1 MAMDVPRG
9 KEVARRKLIRRIVYI
24 ALLVAAIPLITWG
37 LSRLKPAAPS
47 VDRATVWI
55 DTVKRG
61 PMVRDV
67 RGLGTLVVEQYMW
80 IPAEFESRVDKIN
93 FLPGATVHPN
103 DVIMVLSEPDMELA
117 AADLQWQIKAAQAN
131 LENLRVTLESQ
142 QLAQKAT
149 TEQVKSDMEQ
159 AQLQSDRDSQ
169 LTKLGLKSDLDTKLS
184 VAKSEELKGRYALS
198 KEQLD
203 ISDKS
208 IQAQMDAQ
216 RVQIEKLEAAYK
228 LKKEQVEQLTIRSAT
243 DGTLTQLGTTATP
256 LEVGMRVAPGTILAK
271 IAQPNKLK
279 ATLKI
284 PETQVKDVA
293 IGQAASIDTRNGII
307 PGHVSRI
314 DPAAV
319 NGTVD
324 VDVARGRAAARSA
337 AGFERG
343 WNHHAGEV
351 DRRGVRGP
359 AGGWAAGRE
368 DHAVQAGCRQQRGA
382 ARSGFVG
389 AQFGEQYR
397 SGGRAEGRGSGDLV
411 GYVGAGRV
419 QPNSA
424 QLNRDRKGAWG
435 RGSWRLTKQL

>member
-24 ALLVAAIPLITWG
+24 VLLVAAIPLITWG

-47 VDRATVWI
+47 VDAATVWR

-80 IPAEFESRVDKIN
+80 IPADSDGRVEKIN
-93 FLPGATVHPN
+93 FLPGAAIHPN
-103 DVIMVLSEPDMELA
+103 DVLMVLHNPDMELA
-117 AADLQWQIKAAQAN
+117 AADLEWQIKAAQAN

-159 AQLQSDRDSQ
+159 AQLQADRDAQ

-184 VAKSEELKGRYALS
+184 VAKYQELKGRYALS

-216 RVQIEKLEAAYK
+216 KVDIEKLEAAYT
-228 LKKEQVEQLTIRSAT
+228 LKKQQVDQLTIRSST
-243 DGTLTQLGTTATP
+243 DGTLTQLGTTAMP
-256 LEVGMRVAPGTILAK
+256 LEVGMRVTPGTILAK
-271 IAQPNKLK
+271 IAQPHKLK

-324 VDVARGRAAARSA
+324 VDVSLEGPLPPGARPDLSVDGTITL
-337 AGFERG
+337 ERLSD
-343 WNHHAGEV
+343 V
-351 DRRGVRGP
+351 V
-359 AGGWAAGRE
+359 
-368 DHAVQAGCRQQRGA
+368 
-382 ARSGFVG
+382 
-389 AQFGEQYR
+389 
-397 SGGRAEGRGSGDLV
+397 
-411 GYVGAGRV
+411 YVGRPVVGQCGAKISLFKVDPDGKEAQRVNVSLGRCSV
-419 QPNSA
+419 NNIEVVDGLKVGDQVILSDMSA
-424 QLNRDRKGAWG
+424 QDAYNRIRLN
-435 RGSWRLTKQL
+435 

>member
-24 ALLVAAIPLITWG
+24 VLLVAAIPLITWG

-55 DTVKRG
+55 DAVKRG

-103 DVIMVLSEPDMELA
+103 DVIMVLSEPQMELD
-117 AADLQWQIKAAQAN
+117 AADLEWQIKAAQAN
-131 LENLRVTLESQ
+131 LENLRVTLETQ

-159 AQLQSDRDSQ
+159 AELQQDRDSQ

-184 VAKSEELKGRYALS
+184 VAKWQELKGRYALS

-208 IQAQMDAQ
+208 IQAQTDAQ
-216 RVQIEKLEAAYK
+216 KVQIEKLEAAYK
-228 LKKEQVEQLTIRSAT
+228 LKKEQVDQLTIRSAT
-243 DGTLTQLGTTATP
+243 DGTLTQLGTTAMP

-293 IGQAASIDTRNGII
+293 IGQVASIDTRNGII

-324 VDVARGRAAARSA
+324 VDVALEGALPPGARPDLS
-337 AGFERG
+337 
-343 WNHHAGEV
+343 V
-351 DRRGVRGP
+351 DGTITLEKLTDV
-359 AGGWAAGRE
+359 
-368 DHAVQAGCRQQRGA
+368 V
-382 ARSGFVG
+382 
-389 AQFGEQYR
+389 
-397 SGGRAEGRGSGDLV
+397 
-411 GYVGAGRV
+411 YVGRPVVGQPGAKITLFRLDGEGKEAQRVPVSLGRSSV
-419 QPNSA
+419 NNIEVVDGLKVGDQVILSDMSA
-424 QLNRDRKGAWG
+424 QDAYNRIRLN
-435 RGSWRLTKQL
+435 

>member
-9 KEVARRKLIRRIVYI
+9 KEVARRKLIRRIIYI
-24 ALLVAAIPLITWG
+24 VILVAAIPLITWG

-55 DTVKRG
+55 DSVKRG

-80 IPAEFESRVDKIN
+80 VPAEFESRVEKIN
-93 FLPGATVHPN
+93 FLPGATLHTN
-103 DVIMVLSEPDMELA
+103 DVLMVLSNHDMELA
-117 AADLQWQIKAAQAN
+117 AKDLEWQIKAAQAN
-131 LENLRVTLESQ
+131 LVNLRVQLQTQ

-159 AQLQSDRDSQ
+159 AELQSDRDSQ

-184 VAKSEELKGRYALS
+184 VAKYQELKGRYALS

-216 RVQIEKLEAAYK
+216 KVEIEKLQAAYE
-228 LKKEQVEQLTIRSAT
+228 LKKEQVEQLVIRSGT
-243 DGTLTQLGTTATP
+243 DGTLTQLGATATP

-293 IGQAASIDTRNGII
+293 IGQVASIDTRNGII

-324 VDVARGRAAARSA
+324 VDVTLEGPLPQGARPDLSVDGTITL
-337 AGFERG
+337 ERL
-343 WNHHAGEV
+343 ADV
-351 DRRGVRGP
+351 V
-359 AGGWAAGRE
+359 
-368 DHAVQAGCRQQRGA
+368 
-382 ARSGFVG
+382 
-389 AQFGEQYR
+389 
-397 SGGRAEGRGSGDLV
+397 
-411 GYVGAGRV
+411 YVGRPVVG
-419 QPNSA
+419 QPGAKITLFKVDPDN
-424 QLNRDRKGAWG
+424 KGAERTPVSLG
-435 RGSWRLTKQL
+435 RSSVNNIEVVDGLKVGDQVILSDMSSQDAYNRIRLN

>member
-24 ALLVAAIPLITWG
+24 VLLVAAIPLITWG

-47 VDRATVWI
+47 VDAATVWR

-131 LENLRVTLESQ
+131 LENLRVTLETQ

-159 AQLQSDRDSQ
+159 AELQQDRDSQ

-184 VAKSEELKGRYALS
+184 VAKWQELKGRYALS

-216 RVQIEKLEAAYK
+216 KVQIEKLEAAYK

-324 VDVARGRAAARSA
+324 VDVALEGALPPGARPDLSVD
-337 AGFERG
+337 GTITLERLTD
-343 WNHHAGEV
+343 V
-351 DRRGVRGP
+351 V
-359 AGGWAAGRE
+359 
-368 DHAVQAGCRQQRGA
+368 
-382 ARSGFVG
+382 
-389 AQFGEQYR
+389 
-397 SGGRAEGRGSGDLV
+397 
-411 GYVGAGRV
+411 YVGRPVVGQPGAKITLFKVDQDGKEAQRVPVTLGRSSV
-419 QPNSA
+419 NNIEVVDGLKVGDQVILSDMSA
-424 QLNRDRKGAWG
+424 QDAYNRIRLN
-435 RGSWRLTKQL
+435 

>member
-9 KEVARRKLIRRIVYI
+9 KEVARRKLIRRIIYI
-24 ALLVAAIPLITWG
+24 VILVAAIPLITWG

-55 DTVKRG
+55 DSVKRG

-80 IPAEFESRVDKIN
+80 VPAEFESRVEKIN
-93 FLPGATVHPN
+93 FLPGATLHTN
-103 DVIMVLSEPDMELA
+103 DVLMVLSNHDMELA
-117 AADLQWQIKAAQAN
+117 AKDMEWQIKAAQAN
-131 LENLRVTLESQ
+131 LENLRVQLQTQ

-159 AQLQSDRDSQ
+159 AELQSDRDSQ

-184 VAKSEELKGRYALS
+184 VAKYQELKGRYALS

-216 RVQIEKLEAAYK
+216 KVEIEKLQAAYE
-228 LKKEQVEQLTIRSAT
+228 LKKEQVEQLVIRSGT
-243 DGTLTQLGTTATP
+243 DGTLTQLGATATP

-293 IGQAASIDTRNGII
+293 IGQVASIDTRNGII

-324 VDVARGRAAARSA
+324 VDVTLEGPLPQGARPDLSVDGTITL
-337 AGFERG
+337 ERL
-343 WNHHAGEV
+343 ADV
-351 DRRGVRGP
+351 V
-359 AGGWAAGRE
+359 
-368 DHAVQAGCRQQRGA
+368 
-382 ARSGFVG
+382 
-389 AQFGEQYR
+389 
-397 SGGRAEGRGSGDLV
+397 
-411 GYVGAGRV
+411 YVGRPVVG
-419 QPNSA
+419 QPGAKITLFKVDPDN
-424 QLNRDRKGAWG
+424 KGAERTPVSLG
-435 RGSWRLTKQL
+435 RSSVNNIEVVDGLKVGDQVILSDMSSQDAYNRIRLN

>member
-9 KEVARRKLIRRIVYI
+9 KEVARRKLIRRIIFI
-24 ALLVAAIPLITWG
+24 AILVAAVPLITWG

-80 IPAEFESRVDKIN
+80 IPADSDGRVEKIN
-93 FLPGATVHPN
+93 FLPGAALHTN
-103 DVIMVLSEPDMELA
+103 DVLMVLSNPDMDLA
-117 AADLQWQIKAAQAN
+117 AADLEWQVKAAQAN
-131 LENLRVTLESQ
+131 MDNLRVQLETQ

-159 AQLQSDRDSQ
+159 AKLQSDRDSE

-184 VAKSEELKGRYALS
+184 VAKYQDLKDRYALS
-198 KEQLD
+198 KQQLD

-208 IQAQMDAQ
+208 IQAQVDAQ
-216 RVQIEKLEAAYK
+216 KVQIEKLQAAYV
-228 LKKEQVEQLTIRSAT
+228 LKKQQVDQLIIRSGT
-243 DGTLTQLGTTATP
+243 DGTLTQLGTTAMP
-256 LEVGMRVAPGTILAK
+256 LEVGMRVTPGTILAK
-271 IAQPNKLK
+271 IAQPKKLK

-293 IGQAASIDTRNGII
+293 LGQSASIDTRNGII

-324 VDVARGRAAARSA
+324 VDVTLDGPLPPGARPDLSVDGTITLEKLSDVVYVGRPVVGQAGAKVSLFKLDADGKEAQRVPVSLGRASVNNI
-337 AGFERG
+337 EI
-343 WNHHAGEV
+343 V
-351 DRRGVRGP
+351 DGLK
-359 AGGWAAGRE
+359 
-368 DHAVQAGCRQQRGA
+368 
-382 ARSGFVG
+382 VG
-389 AQFGEQYR
+389 DQVIL
-397 SGGRAEGRGSGDLV
+397 SDM
-411 GYVGAGRV
+411 
-419 QPNSA
+419 SA
-424 QLNRDRKGAWG
+424 QDAYNRIRLN
-435 RGSWRLTKQL
+435 

>member
-24 ALLVAAIPLITWG
+24 VLLVAAIPLITWG

-55 DTVKRG
+55 DAVKRG

-93 FLPGATVHPN
+93 FLPGAAVHPN
-103 DVIMVLSEPDMELA
+103 DVIMILSEPDMELA
-117 AADLQWQIKAAQAN
+117 AADLQWQIKAAEAN
-131 LENLRVTLESQ
+131 LVNLRVTLETQ

-159 AQLQSDRDSQ
+159 AELQQDRDSQ

-184 VAKSEELKGRYALS
+184 VAKWQELKGRYALS

-208 IQAQMDAQ
+208 IQAQVDAQ
-216 RVQIEKLEAAYK
+216 KVQIEKLEAAYQ
-228 LKKEQVEQLTIRSAT
+228 LKKEQVDQLTIRSAT
-243 DGTLTQLGTTATP
+243 AGTLTQLGTTTMP

-324 VDVARGRAAARSA
+324 VDVTLEGALPPGARPDLS
-337 AGFERG
+337 
-343 WNHHAGEV
+343 V
-351 DRRGVRGP
+351 DGTITLEKLTDV
-359 AGGWAAGRE
+359 
-368 DHAVQAGCRQQRGA
+368 V
-382 ARSGFVG
+382 
-389 AQFGEQYR
+389 
-397 SGGRAEGRGSGDLV
+397 
-411 GYVGAGRV
+411 YVGRPVVGQPGAKITLFKLDGDGKEAQRVPVSLGRSSV
-419 QPNSA
+419 NNIEVVEGLKVGDQVILSDMSA
-424 QLNRDRKGAWG
+424 QDAYNRIRLN
-435 RGSWRLTKQL
+435 

>member
-1 MAMDVPRG
+1 MDVPRG
-9 KEVARRKLIRRIVYI
+9 KEVARRKLIRRIVAI
-24 ALLVAAIPLITWG
+24 ALIVAAVPLITWG

-67 RGLGTLVVEQYMW
+67 RGLGTLVVEQFMW
-80 IPAEFESRVDKIN
+80 IPAAFDSRVEKIN
-93 FLPGATVHPN
+93 FLPGAKVNPN
-103 DVIMVLSEPDMELA
+103 DVVMILSNPDMDLA
-117 AADLQWQIKAAQAN
+117 AADLEWQIKQAQAN
-131 LENLRVTLESQ
+131 EENTRVTLQSQ
-142 QLAQKAT
+142 QLAQKAL

-159 AQLQSDRDSQ
+159 AELQADRDSQ

-184 VAKSEELKGRYALS
+184 VAKWQELKGRYALS
-198 KEQLD
+198 KEELD
-203 ISDKS
+203 ISDQS
-208 IQAQMDAQ
+208 IKAQMDAQ
-216 RVQIEKLEAAYK
+216 KVGIEKLQAAYN
-228 LKKEQVEQLTIRSAT
+228 LKKQQVDQLVIRAGAE
-243 DGTLTQLGTTATP
+243 GTLTQLGTTAMP

-324 VDVARGRAAARSA
+324 VDVTLEGALPPGARPDLSVDGTITL
-337 AGFERG
+337 ERL
-343 WNHHAGEV
+343 ADV
-351 DRRGVRGP
+351 V
-359 AGGWAAGRE
+359 
-368 DHAVQAGCRQQRGA
+368 
-382 ARSGFVG
+382 
-389 AQFGEQYR
+389 
-397 SGGRAEGRGSGDLV
+397 
-411 GYVGAGRV
+411 YVGRPVIGQPGAKITLFKLDGDGKDAVRVPVSLGRSSV
-419 QPNSA
+419 NNIEVVDGLKVGDQVILSDMSA
-424 QLNRDRKGAWG
+424 QDAYNRIRLN
-435 RGSWRLTKQL
+435 

>member
-9 KEVARRKLIRRIVYI
+9 KEVARRKLIRRIVLI
-24 ALLVAAIPLITWG
+24 AILVAAIPLITWG
-37 LSRLKPAAPS
+37 LSRLKPAAPA

-80 IPAEFESRVDKIN
+80 IPADSDGRVEKIN
-93 FLPGATVHPN
+93 FLPGASLHTN
-103 DVIMVLSEPDMELA
+103 DVLMVLSNPDMNLA
-117 AADLQWQIKAAQAN
+117 AADLEWQVKAAQAN
-131 LENLRVTLESQ
+131 MDNLRVQLETQ

-159 AQLQSDRDSQ
+159 AKLQSDRDSE

-184 VAKSEELKGRYALS
+184 VAKYQDLKDRYALA
-198 KEQLD
+198 KQQLD

-208 IQAQMDAQ
+208 IQAQIDAQ
-216 RVQIEKLEAAYK
+216 KVQIEKLQAAYQ
-228 LKKEQVEQLTIRSAT
+228 LKKQQVDQLIIRSGT
-243 DGTLTQLGTTATP
+243 DGTLTQLGTTAMP
-256 LEVGMRVAPGTILAK
+256 LEVGMRVTPGTILAK
-271 IAQPNKLK
+271 IAQPKKLK

-293 IGQAASIDTRNGII
+293 LGQSASIDTRNGII

-324 VDVARGRAAARSA
+324 VDVTLDGPLPPGARPDLS
-337 AGFERG
+337 
-343 WNHHAGEV
+343 V
-351 DRRGVRGP
+351 DGTITLEKLSDV
-359 AGGWAAGRE
+359 
-368 DHAVQAGCRQQRGA
+368 V
-382 ARSGFVG
+382 
-389 AQFGEQYR
+389 
-397 SGGRAEGRGSGDLV
+397 
-411 GYVGAGRV
+411 YVGRPVVGQPGAKISLFKLDVDGKEAQRVNVTLGRSSV
-419 QPNSA
+419 NNIEVVDGLKVGDQVILSDMSA
-424 QLNRDRKGAWG
+424 QDAYNRIRLN
-435 RGSWRLTKQL
+435 

>member
-1 MAMDVPRG
+1 MDVPRG
-9 KEVARRKLIRRIVYI
+9 KEVARRKLIRRIVFI
-24 ALLVAAIPLITWG
+24 AIIVAAIPLITWG

-80 IPAEFESRVDKIN
+80 IPAAFDSRVEKIN
-93 FLPGATVHPN
+93 FLPGASVHPD
-103 DVIMVLSEPDMELA
+103 DVVMVLSNPQMDLDE
-117 AADLQWQIKAAQAN
+117 ADLEWQIKAAQAN
-131 LENLRVTLESQ
+131 LENLRVTLETQ

-149 TEQVKSDMEQ
+149 TEQVKSDMNQ
-159 AQLQSDRDSQ
+159 AQLQADRDTQ

-184 VAKSEELKGRYALS
+184 VAKWQELEGRYALS
-198 KEQLD
+198 KQQLD

-208 IQAQMDAQ
+208 IQAQLDAQ
-216 RVQIEKLEAAYK
+216 KVQIEKLQAAYK
-228 LKKEQVEQLTIRSAT
+228 LKKEQVDQLTIRAGT
-243 DGTLTQLGTTATP
+243 DGTLTQLGTTGMP

-271 IAQPNKLK
+271 IAQPHKLK

-307 PGHVSRI
+307 PGRVSRI

-324 VDVARGRAAARSA
+324 VDVQLEGPLPPGARPDLS
-337 AGFERG
+337 
-343 WNHHAGEV
+343 V
-351 DRRGVRGP
+351 DGTITIEKLTDV
-359 AGGWAAGRE
+359 
-368 DHAVQAGCRQQRGA
+368 V
-382 ARSGFVG
+382 
-389 AQFGEQYR
+389 
-397 SGGRAEGRGSGDLV
+397 
-411 GYVGAGRV
+411 YVGRPVIGQPGAKITLFKLDGDGKDALRVPVSLGRSSV
-419 QPNSA
+419 NNIEIVDGLKVGDQVILSDMSA
-424 QLNRDRKGAWG
+424 QDAYNRIRLN
-435 RGSWRLTKQL
+435 

>member
-24 ALLVAAIPLITWG
+24 VILLAAIPLITWG

-47 VDRATVWI
+47 VDGATVWR

-103 DVIMVLSEPDMELA
+103 QVIMVLSEPDMELA
-117 AADLQWQIKAAQAN
+117 AADLEWQIKAAQAN
-131 LENLRVTLESQ
+131 LENLRVTLETQ

-184 VAKSEELKGRYALS
+184 VAKWQELKGRYALS

-216 RVQIEKLEAAYK
+216 KVQIEKLEAAYK
-228 LKKEQVEQLTIRSAT
+228 LKKQQVEELTIRST
-243 DGTLTQLGTTATP
+243 TEGTLTQLGTTAMP

-293 IGQAASIDTRNGII
+293 IGQVASIDTRNGII

-324 VDVARGRAAARSA
+324 VDVTLEGALPPGARPDLSVDGTITL
-337 AGFERG
+337 ERLTD
-343 WNHHAGEV
+343 V
-351 DRRGVRGP
+351 M
-359 AGGWAAGRE
+359 
-368 DHAVQAGCRQQRGA
+368 
-382 ARSGFVG
+382 
-389 AQFGEQYR
+389 
-397 SGGRAEGRGSGDLV
+397 
-411 GYVGAGRV
+411 YVGRPVVGQPGAKISLFKLDQDGKEAQRVNVTLGRSSV
-419 QPNSA
+419 NNIEVVDGLKVGDQVILSDMSA
-424 QLNRDRKGAWG
+424 QDAYNRIRLN
-435 RGSWRLTKQL
+435 